1 MGFYQYSME
10 KNRHIITSSISSG
23 EPVLENRSLSRDRVF
38 IAIFGAVWGL
48 VEITLGV
55 FLKGMRLPM
64 GGAILTAV
72 SCIIFLTGRY
82 FIRRR
87 GSILMMGAIAAI
99 LKVFSIGTVIAGPF
113 MAILIESLLAEISI
127 SLLGIHR
134 FSYLFTGGLLS
145 LYTIIHPFISQ
156 GIIFGENIYK
166 IYLEIFQKIAQLL
179 HIDLHYLGW
188 IILSYAIIHLFLGT
202 TAGWFAYSLSS
213 RVNREFSKQ
222 LEANE

>member
-1 MGFYQYSME
+1 ME
-10 KNRHIITSSISSG
+10 KNRHIAARPTSPGAPISEST
-23 EPVLENRSLSRDRVF
+23 SLSRDSVF

-55 FLKGMRLPM
+55 LLKGMRLPM

-72 SCIIFLTGRY
+72 SCIIFLTARY

-87 GSILMMGAIAAI
+87 GSILMMGTIAAI
-99 LKVFSIGTVIAGPF
+99 LKVFSVGTVIAGPF

-134 FSYLFTGGLLS
+134 FSYLFTGGMLS

-179 HIDLHYLGW
+179 KIDLQYIGW
-188 IILSYAIIHLFLGT
+188 IILLYAFIHIILGT
-202 TAGWFAYSLSS
+202 SAGWFAYSLSN
-213 RVNREFSKQ
+213 RVSREFSKQ
-222 LEANE
+222 LKVNE

>member
-1 MGFYQYSME
+1 MK
-10 KNRHIITSSISSG
+10 KNRHIFAWQISPSDQV
-23 EPVLENRSLSRDRVF
+23 PVATSLSRDSVF

-55 FLKGMRLPM
+55 LIKGTRLPM

-72 SCIIFLTGRY
+72 SSIIFLTGRY

-99 LKVFSIGTVIAGPF
+99 LKVFSVGTVIAGPF

-134 FSYLFTGGLLS
+134 FSYLFTAGLLS
-145 LYTIIHPFISQ
+145 LYTIIHPFIAQ

-179 HIDLHYLGW
+179 HIDIQYIGW
-188 IILSYAIIHLFLGT
+188 ILLLYAVVHLILGT
-202 TAGWFAYSLSS
+202 TAGWFAYSLST
-213 RVNREFSKQ
+213 RVNREFTKQ
-222 LEANE
+222 LKVNE